1 MPLLPP
7 PPPVPHKGTARG
19 RDDSRPPE
27 LWQWL
32 LVWMSVIAVIV
43 LIGLS
48 LPSGQDDTE
57 ELAYSDFLA
66 RVDGGGIATAKV
78 DTDGHVSGELENG
91 DKYEAQ
97 IPLPLVGEALAR
109 RLEQGG
115 VRLDGE
121 GSSTS
126 WATWI
131 LAFAPVV
138 LLIGAIVWM
147 SRRAR
152 GVGGGMG
159 SGSVGRANA
168 QVIDAQRPNVRF
180 SDVAG
185 YEGAKEELNEIIEF
199 LRNPQRFA
207 AVGAKGPRGVLMLGP
222 PGTGK
227 TLLARAIA
235 GEAEVPFLTV
245 TGSGFVELFVGVGAA
260 RVRDLF
266 AQARRLAPAI
276 IFIDEIDAVGHR
288 RGPVAFHGN
297 DEREQTLN
305 QLLSEMDG
313 FDASEGV
320 IVLAATNRPDV
331 LDPALLRPG
340 RFDRHIAIPL
350 PNRAERRAILDV
362 HCRTKPIAD
371 DVDTDDLARAT
382 PGFSGADLAN
392 LANEAAISAVRHD
405 RTRLERSDFDE
416 ARDRIVLGRRD
427 RSSILLPAEKR
438 AVAAHEAGH
447 ALVAALIPGSDP
459 VARVTILPSGPAL
472 GATEQLPLDDRHL
485 YAESFLLATLAVLL
499 GGRAGELIAIG
510 EASSGAADDLAKATD
525 LATRM
530 VRELGM
536 SEVLGPVGYGAGRD
550 LLGPGGAITRDFADA
565 TQRAIDTEVAALVR
579 TAQDS
584 AVGLLRAHA
593 TQLEQLID
601 LLLEEET
608 IDGARVYELAETTP
622 NADDPR
628 LREAPLGRG
637 HEPIGLPAGSALVH
651 HSNAT
656 S

>member
-1 MPLLPP
+1 MPTPP
-7 PPPVPHKGTARG
+7 PPPPTPPRARD
-19 RDDSRPPE
+19 RDRQQPRDSWR
-27 LWQWL
+27 WIV
-32 LVWMSVIAVIV
+32 VWIAVLAV
-43 LIGLS
+43 VVVVGFL
-48 LPSGQDDTE
+48 LPSGNEDGTRELTYTE
-57 ELAYSDFLA
+57 FLT
-66 RVDGGGIATAKV
+66 RVDEGDVTTAKI
-78 DTDGHVSGELENG
+78 DTGGQVTGELENG
-91 DKYEAQ
+91 ERYEVQ
-97 IPLPLVGEALAR
+97 VPLPLVGEDLAE
-109 RLEQGG
+109 RLERAGIE
-115 VRLDGE
+115 VDGKGE
-121 GSSTS
+121 STS

-138 LLIGAIVWM
+138 LLVGAIVWM

-152 GVGGGMG
+152 GGAGFG
-159 SGSVGRANA
+159 SGTVGKANA
-168 QVIDAQRPNVRF
+168 KVIDEQRPTVRF
-180 SDVAG
+180 ADVAG
-185 YEGAKEELNEIIEF
+185 YEGAKEELSEIIEF
-199 LRNPQRFA
+199 LRHPERFA

-227 TLLARAIA
+227 TLFARAIA
-235 GEAEVPFLTV
+235 GEADVPFLTV

-276 IFIDEIDAVGHR
+276 IFIDEIDAVGQR

-305 QLLSEMDG
+305 QLLAEMDG

-340 RFDRHIAIPL
+340 RFDRHISIPL
-350 PNRAERRAILDV
+350 PNRPERKAILDV
-362 HCRTKPIAD
+362 HCRSKPLARDI
-371 DVDTDDLARAT
+371 DTDELARAT

-392 LANEAAISAVRHD
+392 LANEAAISAVRHN
-405 RTRLERSDFDE
+405 RGRLERSDFDE
-416 ARDRIVLGRRD
+416 ARDRIVLGRRE

-447 ALVAALIPGSDP
+447 ALVAALTPGSDP

-485 YAESFLLATLAVLL
+485 YAEGFLRATLGVLL
-499 GGRAGELIAIG
+499 GGRAGELVAVG

-536 SEVLGPVGYGAGRD
+536 SEVLGPIGYGTARD
-550 LLGPGGAITRDFADA
+550 LLGPGGTVAREFADA

-579 TAQDS
+579 GAQDT
-584 AVGLLRAHA
+584 AVAVLREHA
-593 TQLEQLID
+593 MQLELLIN

-608 IDGARVYELAETTP
+608 IDGARVYELAE
-622 NADDPR
+622 
-628 LREAPLGRG
+628 
-637 HEPIGLPAGSALVH
+637 LPATGNGSGQIAPARVEGPCRT
-651 HSNAT
+651 AP
-656 S
+656 